1 MKKEQIIAFL
11 KTNKH
16 YLRSKYHISKLGL
29 IGSFARDEEHEGS
42 DIDLLIEFE
51 AGTSNIYD
59 IKYDLREYLKSH
71 FNKEIDLCREKYIK
85 PQYKEYILKDII
97 YV

>member
-29 IGSFARDEEHEGS
+29 IGSFARDEEYEGS

-51 AGTSNIYD
+51 PGTSNIYD

>member
-11 KTNKH
+11 KTNKQ